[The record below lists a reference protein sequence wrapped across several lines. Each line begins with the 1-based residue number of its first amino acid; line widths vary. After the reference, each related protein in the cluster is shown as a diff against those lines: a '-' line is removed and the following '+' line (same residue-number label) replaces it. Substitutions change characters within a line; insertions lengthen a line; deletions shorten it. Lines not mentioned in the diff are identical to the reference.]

1 MKEAVSAGSFDSYKP
16 DEQLLIDRLV
26 HALTFAKSVVQHL
39 LIEGHSA
46 PEDAPWYVRPE
57 KIIAETA
64 FLIAFTKANKFYSA
78 VRYALN
84 DLAEALIP
92 LARSK
97 SMLLNISLKPGLAL
111 DYAHAHICLHYAGY
125 PDEKFDKIVIAALQ
139 SMASDAVERT
149 PYRMLEREWLRSIWK
164 DDYEGNLKLWIPLS
178 CLKHPVDLFS
188 DNTDG
193 AYAITHAVMYA
204 SFGRGEIP
212 DVDVDELFQII
223 ETLLIR
229 YMDEQNYDIAGEL
242 LMAWPLLQR
251 AMDPIAAFA
260 LDCLFKIEAKVGFLP
275 SPGLDTSML
284 DPDDQIA
291 RRTYIYNINYHT
303 ALVMGLLCNCLL
315 TNTNRKDVIIKNAE
329 YPNELKNILIK
340 EFHFKAHLHWVELF
354 MLLDKS
360 YQEQLVPW
368 LYQVCLIRRIKEKKY
383 GSVKKILELSGN
395 EFDKLVVNQQ
405 AYELLQRLAGI
416 ADIKG

>member
-1 MKEAVSAGSFDSYKP
+1 
-16 DEQLLIDRLV
+16 
-26 HALTFAKSVVQHL
+26 
-39 LIEGHSA
+39 
-46 PEDAPWYVRPE
+46 
-57 KIIAETA
+57 
-64 FLIAFTKANKFYSA
+64 
-78 VRYALN
+78 
-84 DLAEALIP
+84 
-92 LARSK
+92 
-97 SMLLNISLKPGLAL
+97 
-111 DYAHAHICLHYAGY
+111 
-125 PDEKFDKIVIAALQ
+125 
-139 SMASDAVERT
+139 
-149 PYRMLEREWLRSIWK
+149 
-164 DDYEGNLKLWIPLS
+164 
-178 CLKHPVDLFS
+178 
-188 DNTDG
+188 
-193 AYAITHAVMYA
+193 
-204 SFGRGEIP
+204 
-212 DVDVDELFQII
+212 
-223 ETLLIR
+223 
-229 YMDEQNYDIAGEL
+229 MDEQNYDIAGEL

-315 TNTNRKDVIIKNAE
+315 TNTDRKDVIIKNAE